1 MDINKIVIIGISGT
15 GKTTIA
21 RILSNILE
29 IPIIHYDKF
38 VREKNRTE
46 VDEKIVEEKLEHAMK
61 QKKWIME

>member
-1 MDINKIVIIGISGT
+1 MNINKIAIIGISGT
-15 GKTTIA
+15 GKTTVA

-38 VREKNRTE
+38 VRDKNRTE
-46 VDEKIVEEKLEHAMK
+46 VNEKIVEEKLEHAMK